1 MEDTET
7 PVETPDTPAEAPAEA
22 EAAPEEGAA
31 YSPLD
36 EADRINKE
44 KKINLDREE
53 GLLARREKLVAEER
67 VGGRALMGKPEAP
80 KLTKEEEASAAR
92 VKQIME
98 AGGSKCPKD

>member
-7 PVETPDTPAEAPAEA
+7 PVDTPETPVEAPAEA
-22 EAAPEEGAA
+22 ETTSEEVA
-31 YSPLD
+31 YSPLE

-53 GLLARREKLVAEER
+53 SLIARREKLLAEER

-80 KLTKEEEASAAR
+80 KMTEEEKASAIR
-92 VKQIME
+92 VKQIGNA
-98 AGGSKCPKD
+98 AGAEWAKN

>member
-7 PVETPDTPAEAPAEA
+7 PVDTPETPVEAPAEA
-22 EAAPEEGAA
+22 ETTSEEVA
-31 YSPLD
+31 YSPLE

-53 GLLARREKLVAEER
+53 SLIARREKLLAEER

-80 KLTKEEEASAAR
+80 KMTEEEKASAAR

-98 AGGSKCPKD
+98 AVGSKCPEN